1 MIKTKLLIVV
11 IALFVISS
19 CKQKPIQHEALL
31 GKWKYVKV
39 ENPNSHPPDS
49 VSATELEIES
59 PYIKFS
65 KDDSMMIW
73 WGGKVL
79 SHGTF
84 KLDGSNIQVKE
95 ILDGGKTRDFP
106 FIVSRLTDKDLVFE
120 TSGEEGTKVTAVK
133 VH

>member
-1 MIKTKLLIVV
+1 MIKITLPIIV
-11 IALFVISS
+11 IALFVLSS
-19 CKQKPIQHEALL
+19 CRQKPIQREALL

-49 VSATELEIES
+49 VSASELEMES

-65 KDDSMMIW
+65 KNDSMMIW

-79 SHGTF
+79 SHGTY

-95 ILDGGKTRDFP
+95 ILDGGKTRSFP
-106 FIVSRLTDKDLVFE
+106 FFVSKLTDKDLVFE
-120 TSGEEGTKVTAVK
+120 TSGEDGTKVTAVK
-133 VH
+133 Q

>member
-1 MIKTKLLIVV
+1 MGV
-11 IALFVISS
+11 IALLILSS
-19 CKQKPIQHEALL
+19 CKQKPIQREALL

-65 KDDSMMIW
+65 KNDSMMIW

-79 SHGTF
+79 SHGTY

-95 ILDGGKTRDFP
+95 VLDGGKTRNFP
-106 FIVSRLTDKDLVFE
+106 FFVSKLTDKDLIFE

-133 VH
+133 Q